1 MLFLWY
7 FAFYYVIMF
16 YRRIDSVVNYVKLVK
31 NIFKKVAYILLILL
45 VTLCLYYFLMTEILK
60 KDYANVFGY
69 TFFVVSTGSM
79 SGTIEVNDIIFVKVT
94 TDVEKD
100 DIITFKEDSGNMVT
114 HRVVEV
120 LGNKVI
126 TKGDVNNSEDDPISK
141 KDIVGKVNLV
151 VSPSFILKSLA
162 VFIILFIFLA
172 LVNFDKVIKKY
183 IVSDDKDNV
192 PEELFKKDAEVVDKS
207 TGLTVTIPLEDLR
220 NMEIVHNREE
230 KEKENIEYFE
240 VVEVLDV
247 DNNNIV
253 TKTNDSKA
261 REAELLDQ
269 VVNLLRIKN
278 DKLNKTR
285 INKKWLNKYQYIYK
299 MAHVLLIN
307 DQKELIDMMEHPTF
321 KEIYDYELEKAGL
334 YENLRNKIYDMPIYV
349 FLKILFFAILYNDD
363 EFFDGIFKI
372 LKYKIQLDKDGY
384 FRYIDKKDSYSVKQ
398 IKSLISFMKKIS
410 TRYDNNNV
418 FELEKI
424 ERIVK
429 LKGYVNN

>member
-183 IVSDDKDNV
+183 IVSDDIDNV

>member
-1 MLFLWY
+1 M
-7 FAFYYVIMF
+7 
-16 YRRIDSVVNYVKLVK
+16 
-31 NIFKKVAYILLILL
+31 ILL

-100 DIITFKEDSGNMVT
+100 DVITFKEDSGNMVT

-172 LVNFDKVIKKY
+172 LINFDKVIKKY
-183 IVSDDKDNV
+183 IVRDDKDNV

-384 FRYIDKKDSYSVKQ
+384 FRYINKKDSYSVKQ

>member
-1 MLFLWY
+1 M
-7 FAFYYVIMF
+7 
-16 YRRIDSVVNYVKLVK
+16 
-31 NIFKKVAYILLILL
+31 ILL

-100 DIITFKEDSGNMVT
+100 DVITFKEDSGNMVT

-183 IVSDDKDNV
+183 IVRDDKDNV

-230 KEKENIEYFE
+230 KEQENIEYFE

>member
-1 MLFLWY
+1 
-7 FAFYYVIMF
+7 MF
-16 YRRIDSVVNYVKLVK
+16 YRRIDSVVNCVKLVK

-79 SGTIEVNDIIFVKVT
+79 SGTIEVNDIIFVKIT

-100 DIITFKEDSGNMVT
+100 DVITFKEDSGNMVT

-183 IVSDDKDNV
+183 IVRDDKDNV

-207 TGLTVTIPLEDLR
+207 TGLTVTIPLEELR
-220 NMEIVHNREE
+220 KMEIVHNREE
-230 KEKENIEYFE
+230 TEKENVEYFE

-384 FRYIDKKDSYSVKQ
+384 FRYINKKDSYSIKQ
-398 IKSLISFMKKIS
+398 IKSLINFMKKIS

>member
-1 MLFLWY
+1 MKNKIKAIAKIVASIFL
-7 FAFYYVIMF
+7 
-16 YRRIDSVVNYVKLVK
+16 S
-31 NIFKKVAYILLILL
+31 LL
-45 VTLCLYYFLMTEILK
+45 VILCVYTFVMTDILK
-60 KDYANVFGY
+60 KDYVNVLGY
-69 TFFVVSTGSM
+69 SYFVVGSGSM
-79 SGTIEVNDIIFVKVT
+79 SDAIEVNDVVFVKIT
-94 TDVEKD
+94 KDVKKD
-100 DIITFKEDSGNMVT
+100 EIITFIDDDKNLIT
-114 HRVVEV
+114 HRLV
-120 LGNKVI
+120 NKNGDKYI

-183 IVSDDKDNV
+183 IVRDDKDNV

-230 KEKENIEYFE
+230 KEQENIEYFE